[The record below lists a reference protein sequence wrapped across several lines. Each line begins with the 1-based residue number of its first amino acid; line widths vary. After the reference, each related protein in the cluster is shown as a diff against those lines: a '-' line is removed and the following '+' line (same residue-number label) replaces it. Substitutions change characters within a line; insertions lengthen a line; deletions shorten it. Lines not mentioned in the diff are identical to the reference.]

1 MVQYYWRRFNVFVS
15 ISINVAGM
23 AIMDAGELTL
33 AAEICRLTLHI
44 DTVTRERRIR
54 ERRLPKVQ
62 KRT

>member
-1 MVQYYWRRFNVFVS
+1 MSGAILLEKVQGFL
-15 ISINVAGM
+15 SINVAGM

>member
-1 MVQYYWRRFNVFVS
+1 
-15 ISINVAGM
+15 M
-23 AIMDAGELTL
+23 AIMDAEELTL
-33 AAEICRLTLHI
+33 AAEIYRLTLHI

>member
-1 MVQYYWRRFNVFVS
+1 MQYYWRRLNVFVS

-33 AAEICRLTLHI
+33 AAEIYRLILHI

>member
-1 MVQYYWRRFNVFVS
+1 
-15 ISINVAGM
+15 
-23 AIMDAGELTL
+23 MDAGELTL
-33 AAEICRLTLHI
+33 AAEIYRLILHI

>member
-1 MVQYYWRRFNVFVS
+1 MS
-15 ISINVAGM
+15 MSINVAGM